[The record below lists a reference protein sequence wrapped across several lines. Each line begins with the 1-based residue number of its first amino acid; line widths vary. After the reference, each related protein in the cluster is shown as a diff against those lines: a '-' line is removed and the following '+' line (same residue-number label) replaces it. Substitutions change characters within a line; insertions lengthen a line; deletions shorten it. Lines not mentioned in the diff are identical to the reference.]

1 VPPPLLTDRR
11 ELVDS
16 RFCKLGVDC
25 RRSSLKDVVLGVL
38 RGVVP
43 GWIVLDEEIWRSWV
57 WLCWDGD
64 LDGERGEKTGGPK
77 VVASERR
84 LR

>member
-1 VPPPLLTDRR
+1 LTDRR

-16 RFCKLGVDC
+16 RFCRLGVDC

-38 RGVVP
+38 RGVVL
-43 GWIVLDEEIWRSWV
+43 GWMVLEDETWRSWD
-57 WLCWDGD
+57 WLCWDED
-64 LDGERGEKTGGPK
+64 LDGERGEKTGVPT
-77 VVASERR
+77 VVVSERW